1 MALRKSRKE
10 MLADFSDF
18 LAPDDRP
25 PEPEGEPE
33 AAEATADRPAA
44 FAAEVEEARRRAE
57 EERRAAEAAAAE
69 AEAAARA
76 DAEAAERAR
85 AEAAESTRR
94 IAERSSGSTDDAPE
108 NVPASGTPSHRGR
121 PLGEILLERGFV
133 EREALL
139 EALLKQ
145 PEVGAPLGS
154 ILVGR
159 GLITQRQLSE
169 VLAEQLGLRTVDLRK
184 EKPERDAVDALP
196 EGTARLLNALGFRR
210 TPEGLEVAVADPLHP
225 NLVSQLEEASG
236 LPVLL
241 LVSPVDDIQR
251 SIETSYTSTV
261 AATHAIQAFEAQ
273 ALDRPRAEQTV
284 TQVVDENAP
293 VVQVVNLI
301 LEQAVRDRA
310 SDVHVEPL
318 DGRVRV
324 RVRTDGALHEVL
336 SLPESMGQPLLSRI
350 KVMADLNI
358 VERRR
363 PQDGQIETTVAGHP
377 LDVRVSTT
385 ATVFGE
391 KCVMRLLDKR
401 RALYKL
407 PDLGM
412 PDGTYERF
420 EKLVRSPYG
429 MVVCAGPT
437 GSGKTTTLYA
447 SLMEINRE
455 EINVT
460 TIEDPVEYVFPEIN
474 QIQINEQA
482 GITFA
487 GGLRSILR
495 QDPDAILVGEIR
507 DVETARIAV
516 QAALTGHLVLSSIHA
531 TDSISALHRF
541 IDMGIEEFLIASSL
555 LGVVAQRLVRRICE
569 SCKVRYD
576 PTPEELA
583 YYERNNGPETDA
595 FYAGEGCNFCG
606 GTGFFNR
613 VGVYEILHL
622 DDEIKQLVIEGA
634 PSDLIRK
641 TALRAG
647 MRTLADEA
655 VALVAE
661 GTTTIGE
668 VLRTVYML

>member
-10 MLADFSDF
+10 MLADFSGYLSPDDSPPDENDGE
-18 LAPDDRP
+18 AAVDDRP
-25 PEPEGEPE
+25 PALAAELEEARRAEEARAAAEAEVRAEEDARAAAE
-33 AAEATADRPAA
+33 AAEA
-44 FAAEVEEARRRAE
+44 AER
-57 EERRAAEAAAAE
+57 AE

-76 DAEAAERAR
+76 ARAAEAAKAKPPTPT
-85 AEAAESTRR
+85 ES
-94 IAERSSGSTDDAPE
+94 
-108 NVPASGTPSHRGR
+108 VPVAGTPSHRGR

-139 EALLKQ
+139 ECLLKQ
-145 PEVGAPLGS
+145 PEIGAPLGS

-159 GLITQRQLSE
+159 GLITQRQLAE
-169 VLAEQLGLRTVDLRK
+169 VLADQLGLRTVDLRK
-184 EKPERDAVDALP
+184 EKPERSAVDALP

-210 TPEGLEVAVADPLHP
+210 TPEGIEVVVADPLHP
-225 NLVSQLEEASG
+225 NIVSQLEEAAG
-236 LPVLL
+236 LPVSL

-261 AATHAIQAFEAQ
+261 AASHAIQAFEAQ
-273 ALDRPRAEQTV
+273 ALDRPKMEQVV
-284 TQVVDENAP
+284 TQIVDENAP

-301 LEQAVRDRA
+301 LEQAVRERA
-310 SDVHVEPL
+310 SDVHIEPL
-318 DGRVRV
+318 DTRVRV

-363 PQDGQIETTVAGHP
+363 PQDGQIETTVGGHP
-377 LDVRVSTT
+377 LDIRVSTT

-412 PDGTYERF
+412 PEGTYERF

-460 TIEDPVEYVFPEIN
+460 TIEDPVEYTFPEIN

-516 QAALTGHLVLSSIHA
+516 QAALTGHLVLSSIHS

-569 SCKVRYD
+569 SCKTVYE
-576 PTPEELA
+576 PTAEELS
-583 YYERNNGPETDA
+583 YYERNNGPETDT
-595 FYAGEGCNFCG
+595 FFAGEGCNFCG
-606 GTGFFNR
+606 GTGYFNR

-634 PSDLIRK
+634 PSDVIRK
-641 TALRAG
+641 TAIGGG

-655 VALVAE
+655 VSLVAE
-661 GTTTIGE
+661 GTTTISE
-668 VLRTVYML
+668 VLRTIYML

>member
-1 MALRKSRKE
+1 MAFRKSRKE
-10 MLADFSDF
+10 MLADFSGY
-18 LAPDDRP
+18 LAPDESRPEAGEEAPVDDRP
-25 PEPEGEPE
+25 PALAAEIEEARRQADAERLAAE
-33 AAEATADRPAA
+33 AAEAAEADAA
-44 FAAEVEEARRRAE
+44 DGADAAAE
-57 EERRAAEAAAAE
+57 ERDDEAAAATE
-69 AEAAARA
+69 A
-76 DAEAAERAR
+76 
-85 AEAAESTRR
+85 TRL
-94 IAERSSGSTDDAPE
+94 IAELTADGAPGS
-108 NVPASGTPSHRGR
+108 PASSHRGR
-121 PLGEILLERGFV
+121 PLGELLLERGFV

-169 VLAEQLGLRTVDLRK
+169 VLADQLGLRTVDLRK
-184 EKPERDAVDALP
+184 DKPERDAVDALP
-196 EGTARLLNALGFRR
+196 EGPARLLNALGFRR

-225 NLVSQLEEASG
+225 NIVSQLEEAAG
-236 LPVLL
+236 LPVTL

-261 AATHAIQAFEAQ
+261 KANHAIQAFEAQ
-273 ALDRPRAEQTV
+273 ALDRPRVEQVV

-310 SDVHVEPL
+310 SDVHIEPL

-363 PQDGQIETTVAGHP
+363 PQDGQIETTVSGHP

-516 QAALTGHLVLSSIHA
+516 QAALTGHLVLSSIHS

-569 SCKVRYD
+569 SCRAPYE
-576 PTPEELA
+576 PTAEELA

-595 FYAGEGCNFCG
+595 FFTGEGCNFCG
-606 GTGFFNR
+606 GTGYFNR

-622 DDEIKQLVIEGA
+622 DEEVKQLVLESA

-641 TALRAG
+641 TAIQGG

-655 VALVAE
+655 VALVAQ
-661 GTTTIGE
+661 GTTTISE